1 MSNPEIVFQT
11 GALIFALVMLA
22 GGGYLVVRNS
32 KPGWGPYT
40 VQAFGLVIF
49 VPTVFLLAVYGLLSK
64 EIIATL
70 LGGIAG
76 YIFGRGSTSAK
87 D

>member
-1 MSNPEIVFQT
+1 MSYPEFVVPV
-11 GALIFALVMLA
+11 GALIVALLMLA
-22 GGGYLVVRNS
+22 GGGYLVYRNS
-32 KPGWGPYT
+32 KPGWSSYT
-40 VQAFGLVIF
+40 LQAFGLVMF

-76 YIFGRGSTSAK
+76 YIFGRGGSSAK